1 MCLVNIAGLHPSP
14 RHLSSQVPPACA
26 RAGWAVGW
34 GGTPFPL
41 ILAAAAFTQPD
52 SWRGR
57 GKQFADEILSSAPPV
72 SFFIWVGCP
81 ASCCRPRPWPQST
94 LQTNG
99 FPLLHLQGLRII
111 SLFLSSS
118 PTDASLHWH
127 SRGVREARGSWGP
140 EWCLWDARHL
150 GCWETWAPSLI
161 SSRFSF
167 HPAVWHWGLL
177 SLIETRVCGKSRV
190 YASADQPRV
199 VKAARACSWRLQ
211 ELASLDKWLHLDGQ
225 AEMSC

>member
-1 MCLVNIAGLHPSP
+1 MRSSPLPHQSPFSFGLAA
-14 RHLSSQVPPACA
+14 LPPA
-26 RAGWAVGW
+26 AGHGHGHKAHCK
-34 GGTPFPL
+34 PMISPY
-41 ILAAAAFTQPD
+41 
-52 SWRGR
+52 
-57 GKQFADEILSSAPPV
+57 
-72 SFFIWVGCP
+72 C
-81 ASCCRPRPWPQST
+81 
-94 LQTNG
+94 N
-99 FPLLHLQGLRII
+99 LQGLRII

-127 SRGVREARGSWGP
+127 SRGVREARGSWGLG
-140 EWCLWDARHL
+140 WCLWDARHL

-167 HPAVWHWGLL
+167 YPAVWHWGLL